1 MTRANMAICF
11 LLKHGEKC
19 LRNLLRRE
27 MFVPKI
33 LISFAPVVGLQRS
46 SQVQL
51 IAGVK
56 EQVKRKTSCKA
67 LICSKLSRTQLM
79 T

>member
-1 MTRANMAICF
+1 MAICF
-11 LLKHGEKC
+11 LLKHAAKFF
-19 LRNLLRRE
+19 RNLFNRG
-27 MFVPKI
+27 MFVLKI

-56 EQVKRKTSCKA
+56 EQVKRKISCKA